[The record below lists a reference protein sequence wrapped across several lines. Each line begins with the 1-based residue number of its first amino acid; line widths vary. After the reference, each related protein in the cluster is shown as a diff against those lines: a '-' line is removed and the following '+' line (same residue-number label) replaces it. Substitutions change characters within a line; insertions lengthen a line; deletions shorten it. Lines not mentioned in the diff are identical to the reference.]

1 MTAVPTIDLL
11 LAEQDASERAKL
23 DAACRDHG
31 FFLLANHGI
40 QREIDAMWQA
50 SAQFFAQPSEQKR
63 KIQRTES
70 HPLGYYDRELTKR
83 KRDLK
88 EVFDF
93 MPSAGSAPES
103 NPESNPESKS
113 AADLNQWPADSAHSS
128 TGFAANFRGAM
139 EDFTSSAGTLAA
151 RTLRL
156 IFLSLNA
163 ELADNN
169 SAVDA
174 LPKGQ
179 HRTSNIR
186 LNYYPESDPLSGAEA
201 TNVVSLG
208 DMALHHHTD
217 PGILTLLVQDMVG
230 GLQTESMQHGWI
242 DVPPSE
248 DTIVV
253 NLGDA
258 MQVWTNDVYRAAVH
272 RVTPINGKPRY
283 STPYFF
289 NPSGDAVLEPLPA
302 LAPQAPPKYRAFT
315 WKEFIQAR
323 ISDNFADLGEED
335 TQISNYKIA

>member
-11 LAEQDASERAKL
+11 LAQDNAAERLRL

-40 QREIDAMWQA
+40 QPEIDAMWQA
-50 SAQFFAQPSEQKR
+50 SARFFAQSREQKR
-63 KIQRTES
+63 TVMRTEKQ
-70 HPLGYYDRELTKR
+70 PLGYYDRELTKR
-83 KRDLK
+83 LRDQK

-93 MPSAGSAPES
+93 MPPQNGGPTDDAS
-103 NPESNPESKS
+103 
-113 AADLNQWPADSAHSS
+113 DLNQWPADTTDSEP
-128 TGFAANFRGAM
+128 GFAKDFRHAM
-139 EDFTSSAGTLAA
+139 EQFTDSAGKLAA
-151 RTLRL
+151 RTLQL
-156 IFLSLNA
+156 IYKSLNA
-163 ELADNN
+163 ELAA
-169 SAVDA
+169 STEA
-174 LPKGQ
+174 LPRGQ

-186 LNYYPESDPLSGAEA
+186 LNYYPETDPLSSDEA
-201 TNVVSLG
+201 SNVVSLG

-230 GLQTESMQHGWI
+230 GLQTESLEDGWI
-242 DVPPSE
+242 DVPPSP

-258 MQVWTNDVYRAAVH
+258 MQVWTNDVYRAAIH
-272 RVTPINGKPRY
+272 RVTPMSGQPRY

-289 NPSGDAVLEPLPA
+289 NPAGSTVLEPLAA
-302 LAPQAPPKYRAFT
+302 LSSAAPPKYRAFT

-323 ISDNFADLGEED
+323 ISDNYADLGTDD